1 MFKLSS
7 TTPPWKNPIRVYL
20 IPAEHSVAKD
30 VAHQLKSLK
39 SGQSQYHVIIVPKV
53 LNLIQFLFESLGVM
67 DITTLH
73 SFSWDFIPLDSS
85 LISLE
90 YHQLFKSCFLKGDNS
105 LLGSVAKALMSFECL
120 FGNFLCVATLG
131 KKSHVVQHLIETWR
145 NEVRP
150 TFPSEPQ
157 FTHLIMMD
165 RDVDLVS
172 LLLTQL
178 TYEGVLDENFKVQCG
193 FVSINLEDGS
203 NEGAQRLMIN
213 SNKDDIYSEVMNSQK
228 YQIMLKITSL

>member
-7 TTPPWKNPIRVYL
+7 TVPPWKNHTRIYL
-20 IPAEHSVAKD
+20 IPAICSVAEN
-30 VAHQLKSLK
+30 VAHQLKFHK
-39 SGQSQYHVIIVPKV
+39 SEHLQYHIIVVPKV
-53 LNLIQFLFESLGVM
+53 LNLIQLLFESLGVM

-90 YHQLFKSCFLKGDNS
+90 YHQLFKSCFIKGDNS
-105 LLGSVAKALMSFECL
+105 MLGSVAKALMSFECL
-120 FGNFLCVATLG
+120 YGNFLCVTTLG
-131 KKSHVVQHLIETWR
+131 KKSHVVQNLTESWR

-150 TFPSEPQ
+150 SFPSESQ

-165 RDVDLVS
+165 RNVDLVS

-178 TYEGVLDENFKVQCG
+178 TYEGVLDENFKIQCG
-193 FVSINLEDGS
+193 FVSIDIEDGS

-213 SNKDDIYSEVMNSQK
+213 SNKDSVYSEVTNS
-228 YQIMLKITSL
+228 MIT

>member
-1 MFKLSS
+1 
-7 TTPPWKNPIRVYL
+7 
-20 IPAEHSVAKD
+20 
-30 VAHQLKSLK
+30 
-39 SGQSQYHVIIVPKV
+39 
-53 LNLIQFLFESLGVM
+53 
-67 DITTLH
+67 
-73 SFSWDFIPLDSS
+73 
-85 LISLE
+85 
-90 YHQLFKSCFLKGDNS
+90 
-105 LLGSVAKALMSFECL
+105 
-120 FGNFLCVATLG
+120 
-131 KKSHVVQHLIETWR
+131 
-145 NEVRP
+145 
-150 TFPSEPQ
+150 
-157 FTHLIMMD
+157 MD